1 MEQARST
8 HLPRRA
14 GHVGSRPGA
23 CLDGGGQLR
32 GGHSRRR
39 GARHAHLLAR
49 SAGTSVAPA
58 GGGRGGG
65 GAGPHRPHR
74 PLRGR
79 RKGAR
84 LKVHGLILAGGE
96 GSRLAAGGIA
106 VPKPLVEVAGR
117 PQIVGLLETF
127 AALGCSSLTCA
138 VRADFPAVRRLL
150 DGRRF
155 GPPLTVVTC
164 RTPSS
169 LHTLVE
175 GLRGMAG
182 GPVFCSMVD
191 TVMRPEDWNA
201 VYGAAGRYLEEGAE
215 LVLAVTPYVD
225 DESPV
230 YVSRRGDGDVRAVS
244 DEPVAPVCVTGG
256 AYGLSAAARLAAA
269 DAVARGV
276 HKMRAFLKG
285 LVAEGRRV
293 AAVEVPRIIDIDRP
307 SDLQTANAWLAA
319 RER

>member
-1 MEQARST
+1 M
-8 HLPRRA
+8 
-14 GHVGSRPGA
+14 
-23 CLDGGGQLR
+23 
-32 GGHSRRR
+32 
-39 GARHAHLLAR
+39 
-49 SAGTSVAPA
+49 
-58 GGGRGGG
+58 
-65 GAGPHRPHR
+65 
-74 PLRGR
+74 
-79 RKGAR
+79 
-84 LKVHGLILAGGE
+84 HGLILAGGE

-127 AALGCSSLTCA
+127 ATLGCSSLTCA

-169 LHTLVE
+169 LHTLAE
-175 GLRGMAG
+175 GLLGIAA

-191 TVMRPEDWNA
+191 TVMRPEDWEA
-201 VYGAAGRYLEEGAE
+201 VYGAAGRYLEEGVE

-230 YVSRRGDGDVRAVS
+230 YVSRQGHDVRAVS
-244 DEPVAPVCVTGG
+244 DEPLTPVCVTGG
-256 AYGLSAAARLAAA
+256 VYGLSAAARGAAV

-276 HKMRAFLKG
+276 HKMRAFLKA